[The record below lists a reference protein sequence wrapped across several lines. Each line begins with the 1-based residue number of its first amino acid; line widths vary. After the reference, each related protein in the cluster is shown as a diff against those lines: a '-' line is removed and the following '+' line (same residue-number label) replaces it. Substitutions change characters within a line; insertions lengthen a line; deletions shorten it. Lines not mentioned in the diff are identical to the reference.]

1 MTMVYIEGKDKG
13 NIVLYALS
21 TCVWCKETK
30 KLLTEL
36 GVDFHYIYVDLLEE
50 DEIEKVLDEVKHHNP
65 VCSFPTLVIDDKTC
79 IVGYNEGM
87 IREALGK

>member
-36 GVDFHYIYVDLLEE
+36 GVDFHYIYVDLLDE